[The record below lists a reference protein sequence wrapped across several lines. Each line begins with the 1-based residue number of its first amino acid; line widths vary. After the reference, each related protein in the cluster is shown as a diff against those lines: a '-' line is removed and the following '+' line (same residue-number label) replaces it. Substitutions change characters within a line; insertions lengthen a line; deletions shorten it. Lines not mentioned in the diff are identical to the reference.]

1 LGFPELR
8 SESYGS
14 VGRHETISLGGGT
27 DVEDEQDE
35 DADSSSEVIHSRE
48 NGESNAE
55 GEEVDES
62 KSEIEKKELG
72 SSLEEKRTTPEPT
85 QSEGSASEQDSSGEG
100 DEEGESTEREV
111 EVTTEESSSESGE
124 ETGKN
129 SSKDDKQTESTD
141 SEHDYRSSKLRTY
154 VSKTPTQGRKG
165 QTGNATDPEINKSGV
180 DCVLKYER
188 EQGREPEEQD
198 HYNPGFDILSYDE
211 NGQLL
216 RYIEVK
222 STNGPWDGYG
232 VGLSSKQFEH
242 AQEKEGDYWLYVVE
256 HAKSDSPEVT
266 CIQNPASRV
275 DEYRF
280 DDEWKQVEE
289 DV

>member
-1 LGFPELR
+1 MA
-8 SESYGS
+8 
-14 VGRHETISLGGGT
+14 GGGDLVDGKDKET
-27 DVEDEQDE
+27 
-35 DADSSSEVIHSRE
+35 DSSSEAPGSRE
-48 NGESNAE
+48 NGEDNAKS
-55 GEEVDES
+55 EEVDGS
-62 KSEIEKKELG
+62 KSEIEKEEFG
-72 SSLEEKRTTPEPT
+72 SPLEEEPSTPGST
-85 QSEGSASEQDSSGEG
+85 QSEESAREYDSSGEG
-100 DEEGESTEREV
+100 AEEGESAEREV
-111 EVTTEESSSESGE
+111 EATTEESSSGSGE
-124 ETGKN
+124 ETGEN
-129 SSKDDKQTESTD
+129 SSTDDNQTVSTD

-154 VSKTPTQGRKG
+154 VSKTPTQKRKD
-165 QTGNATDPEINKSGV
+165 QTGNVTDTSEINKSGV
-180 DCVLKYER
+180 DYVLKYER

-211 NGQLL
+211 NGQPL

-242 AQEKEGDYWLYVVE
+242 AQEKGGDYWLYVVE
-256 HAKSDSPEVT
+256 HAKGDSPEVT

-280 DDEWKQVEE
+280 DDEWKQVDE